1 METTLDYMGHLAGA
15 TFEMTALKYN
25 LPTSM
30 SDVYIMQ
37 HWQSTDQRLAAWI
50 NLPHTENAYVNV
62 PEQLELR
69 RRERTDEIDTRFG
82 VGGQLPESLH
92 NLSLAVGRTY

>member
-15 TFEMTALKYN
+15 TFGITALEYN
-25 LPTSM
+25 LPTSQ
-30 SDVYIMQ
+30 SDVQIMQ
-37 HWQSTDQRLAAWI
+37 HWQSTDQSLAAWT

-69 RRERTDEIDTRFG
+69 RSERTDEIDTRFG

-92 NLSLAVGRTY
+92 NLLLAVGRTH